1 MDDFEELVV
10 CGRSVKAMLEL
21 WKVALSIEEHIY
33 LNLVHVFYSN
43 MEIFTNRLDR
53 IIINIGEVPIEFD
66 KEALN

>member
-1 MDDFEELVV
+1 M
-10 CGRSVKAMLEL
+10 
-21 WKVALSIEEHIY
+21 ALSIEEQIY